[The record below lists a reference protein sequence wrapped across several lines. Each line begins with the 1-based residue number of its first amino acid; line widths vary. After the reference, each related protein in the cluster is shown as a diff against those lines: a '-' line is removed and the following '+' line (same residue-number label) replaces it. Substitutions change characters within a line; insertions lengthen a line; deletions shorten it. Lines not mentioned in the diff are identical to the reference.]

1 MKNFAKEVFKNIPQ
15 NSKIAIY
22 GSAGAK
28 PFMILDFIK
37 NERKDVKVVYFI
49 DSFNKGQF
57 SDFEVK
63 LPSDI
68 KNEDA
73 DFILVLS
80 DTSYREISVTLNAYT
95 KIPVIFIKDY
105 NKDFNYQGAL
115 NLLSEKGDKEL
126 YKTVVDCA
134 KKQDFTALK
143 KHINII
149 YKNGHPAFFEYIDF
163 IDKDKIETVISG
175 GSYNGLTAMR
185 FKYEFKNARKI
196 YMFEPLYEQ
205 FKTDSYDGVFQDSDC
220 FSMNKF
226 GLWDKKE
233 EQIINI
239 GDSGS
244 RIDPKACQ
252 VESNQTIIKTT
263 SVDEFVKE
271 NSIKKIDFIKL
282 DIEGAEI
289 RALNGAQDTIKK
301 DRPQMAICIYHSITD
316 YYEIPLYLDSFL
328 ENYVYRLGHYH
339 DGPYST
345 VLYAVPKEL
354 HKSCALK
361 TL

>member
-1 MKNFAKEVFKNIPQ
+1 MKNFAKEVFKNIPK

-57 SDFEVK
+57 NDFEVK

-73 DFILVLS
+73 DFILVIS
-80 DTSYREISVTLNAYT
+80 DLSYREVVVTLNTYS
-95 KIPVIFIKDY
+95 KIPIIFIKDY
-105 NKDFNYQGAL
+105 SKEFNYQSAL
-115 NLLSEKGDKEL
+115 SLLKDRKDKDL
-126 YKTVVDCA
+126 YKNIIDCA
-134 KKQDFTALK
+134 KMNNFTTL
-143 KHINII
+143 INNMNKI
-149 YKNGHPAFFEYIDF
+149 YRNGHLEFYEYFDF
-163 IDKDKIETVISG
+163 INKDEVKTVISG

-185 FKYEFKNARKI
+185 FKYEFKNVRKI
-196 YMFEPLYEQ
+196 HMFEPLYEQ
-205 FKTDSYDGVFQDSDC
+205 FKIDSYDKVFQNSDC
-220 FSMNKF
+220 FEINKF

-233 EQIINI
+233 EQIFNI

-263 SVDEFVKE
+263 SIDEFVKE
-271 NSIKKIDFIKL
+271 NDTEKIDFIKL

-289 RALNGAQDTIKK
+289 RALNGAQDTLKK

-328 ENYVYRLGHYH
+328 ENYVYRLGHY
-339 DGPYST
+339 DNGPYST
-345 VLYAVPKEL
+345 VLYAIPKEL
-354 HKSCALK
+354 YKSCELK